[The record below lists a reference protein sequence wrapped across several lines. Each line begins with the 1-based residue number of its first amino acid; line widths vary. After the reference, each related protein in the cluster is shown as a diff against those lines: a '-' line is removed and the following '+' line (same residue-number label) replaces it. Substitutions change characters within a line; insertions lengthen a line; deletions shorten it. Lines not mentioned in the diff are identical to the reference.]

1 MQPRTTIF
9 DSQNER
15 ELFLAIHGTW
25 EPDYRLYPQIPFPSL
40 IDLDPQKLDAVQL
53 EFLHKTSVDY
63 VLTTPD
69 GQPVFALEFDGLGHG
84 YSKDGRYV
92 QKVQPRRAPNRQW
105 KLDLK
110 CRVADAAN
118 FPFAVVSY
126 DEKTVVD
133 EAANL
138 MIVHGMIGGFLSNR
152 HMGDRMRELMELE
165 ADKIADLSPREQYD
179 YIQDYVVIP
188 AELDA
193 DTDWNPLVKRPSRS
207 SWRSDRSGAWA
218 ERVCHGRT
226 KATCHWRPTRDLRS
240 STTWLGR
247 VGSRRLRGPDGPPR
261 FKRPWASL
269 SKRHGFGT
277 STCRERAPST

>member
-69 GQPVFALEFDGLGHG
+69 GQPVLALEFDGLGHG

-138 MIVHGMIGGFLSNR
+138 MVVHGMIGGFLAKR
-152 HMGDRMRELMELE
+152 HMGERITELMELE
-165 ADKIADLSPREQYD
+165 ADKIADMSPRDQYD
-179 YIQDYVVIP
+179 YIQDYVVLP

-193 DTDWNPLVKRPSRS
+193 DTKWNLLARRTIEIELEAGRIWRVGGTGM
-207 SWRSDRSGAWA
+207 SWP
-218 ERVCHGRT
+218 EEV
-226 KATCHWRPTRDLRS
+226 TCHRRPTRRPRS
-240 STTWLGR
+240 STLGGRWPQGGSAHWLDCHH
-247 VGSRRLRGPDGPPR
+247 PN
-261 FKRPWASL
+261 A
-269 SKRHGFGT
+269 
-277 STCRERAPST
+277 